1 VLEDEFDSQVPTMQP
16 LPRTPPMSLVVKLA
30 DTLGLPAA
38 PPPSG
43 HTGGNSKMVPI
54 AGKLQHN
61 PLRMVSRTERLPGGF
76 RHPAWASSED
86 Q

>member
-1 VLEDEFDSQVPTMQP
+1 
-16 LPRTPPMSLVVKLA
+16 
-30 DTLGLPAA
+30 
-38 PPPSG
+38 
-43 HTGGNSKMVPI
+43 MVPI

-76 RHPAWASSED
+76 LHPAWASSED